1 MNISLAPEPTVDFVN
16 VKEEDLAQMVG
27 DITTALK
34 SLMVSK
40 KDKSKLEEAIEH
52 MEKIQRRTV
61 VTVGHIRRNID
72 DTMEALDSLLSIT
85 SIDS

>member
-1 MNISLAPEPTVDFVN
+1 MEN
-16 VKEEDLAQMVG
+16 
-27 DITTALK
+27 DIVRPLK
-34 SLMVSK
+34 SLIVSK